1 MKNKKIL
8 YIVLDSSLLFQR
20 GEDFITRSIK
30 ELVIGGADI
39 IQLRAKELSD
49 REFFTLASKIKNII
63 KNYSTCGSDSLRFL
77 INDRVDIAKL
87 INADGVHLGQED
99 IPPEYARRLLGKDK
113 LIGLS
118 CHNQEEINYAKT
130 QHIDYISIGC
140 VFSSSTKK
148 ELNPLG
154 IDEFKRLLS
163 LSLPIPVIAIGGIN
177 DKNIL
182 QFKGLN
188 IKGVAIGSFIL
199 KKINIEESTKN
210 IKDLLNSIS

>member
-1 MKNKKIL
+1 MRNKKIL

-20 GEDFITRSIK
+20 EEKNFITHTIK
-30 ELVIGGADI
+30 GLIIGGADI
-39 IQLRAKELSD
+39 IQLRAKELTD
-49 REFFTLASKIKNII
+49 REFFILASKIKNII
-63 KNYSTCGSDSLRFL
+63 KNYSTLKNDLRFL

-99 IPPEYARRLLGKDK
+99 IPPECARRLLGKNK

-118 CHNQEEINYAKT
+118 CHNQEDINYAKT
-130 QHIDYISIGC
+130 QPIDYISIGS

-148 ELNPLG
+148 ELKPLG

-163 LSLPIPVIAIGGIN
+163 LSFPIPVIAIGGIN

-199 KKINIEESTKN
+199 KNINIEESTKN